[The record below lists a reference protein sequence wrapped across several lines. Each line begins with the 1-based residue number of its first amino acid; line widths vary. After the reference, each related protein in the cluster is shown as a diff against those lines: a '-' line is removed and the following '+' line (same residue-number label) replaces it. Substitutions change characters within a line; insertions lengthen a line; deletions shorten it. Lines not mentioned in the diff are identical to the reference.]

1 MKNNK
6 KHVLTFAYQHS
17 LRPELPTYFVPK
29 EFRQFRD
36 TLIEVN
42 RILESGIE
50 YQFIVQKMK
59 ALGIDQSKK
68 AGQRF
73 YTRTSRALRY
83 NFLLAMEDFSHRE
96 LAVRVSDSLLLQ
108 WFTATDGLV
117 PRPYAKSTIERF
129 EKTFEKEEIEQLI
142 QKVNQAVSERETAE
156 ELILQEELNLSD
168 LWADTTCITAN
179 IHYPVDWVLLRDATR
194 TLIKSI
200 LVIRRHGL
208 KHRIGPPEQ
217 FITEINKAV
226 MEMSHTRK
234 KKDGA
239 KRRKMILRR
248 MKKLLKTI
256 EAHAERY
263 YEMLDHQ
270 WDLTDLSRKQAE
282 VVLGRMRNV
291 IDQLPDAIRQAHERI
306 IGERRVNNREKILSF
321 YEPDVRVMVRGKSGA
336 EVEFGNALYLVEN
349 RDGLIVDWKFLNEQP
364 PSDSALVKESIER
377 VSGIYGKPD
386 SYVADRGFSS
396 KPNSEF
402 LHEEGIYDAIC
413 PKSVHALGERLQEPR
428 FRELQKRRAGTEA
441 RIGVFKNVYSGRP
454 LRSKGFDYRDNRIG
468 WCILAHN
475 LWKLASIAADNR
487 ANQDDCRRLIA

>member
-1 MKNNK
+1 MHNNK
-6 KHVLTFAYQHS
+6 KHVFTFAYQQA
-17 LRPELPTYFVPK
+17 LRPELPTYFIPK
-29 EFRQFRD
+29 EYREFRD

-50 YQFIVQKMK
+50 YQFIVQKMG
-59 ALGIDQSKK
+59 AVGIDPLTK
-68 AGQRF
+68 AAQRF
-73 YTRTSRALRY
+73 YTRTTRALRY
-83 NFLLAMEDFSHRE
+83 CLLLALGDYAHRE

-108 WFTATDGLV
+108 WFTMTDGIV

-129 EKTFEKEEIEQLI
+129 EKTFGKDEIEQLI
-142 QKVNQAVSERETAE
+142 HEVNRAVSERETAE
-156 ELILQEELNLSD
+156 ELILQEELDLTD

-194 TLIKSI
+194 TLIKSVV
-200 LVIRRHGL
+200 VIRRHGL

-217 FITEINKAV
+217 FITEINKLV

-239 KRRKMILRR
+239 KIRKMILRR

-256 EAHAERY
+256 EAHARRY
-263 YEMLDHQ
+263 YEMLDQH
-270 WDLTDLSRKQAE
+270 WNLTDLSRKQAE
-282 VVLGRMRNV
+282 VVLRRMHNV
-291 IDQLPDAIRQAHERI
+291 IDQLPKAIWQAHERI
-306 IGERRVNNREKILSF
+306 IGERRVENQEKILSL

-349 RDGLIVDWKFLNEQP
+349 GDGLIVDWKFLNEQP

-386 SYVADRGFSS
+386 SYAADRGFFS
-396 KPNSEF
+396 KANSEY

-413 PKSVHALGERLQEPR
+413 PKSVSALCERLQEPR

-441 RIGVFKNVYSGRP
+441 RIGIFKNVYSGRP
-454 LRSKGFDYRDNRIG
+454 LRSKGSNHRGNRIG

-475 LWKLASIAADNR
+475 LWKLASIAVENR
-487 ANQDDCRRLIA
+487 RNQDTCNRLIA

>member
-1 MKNNK
+1 MRHNK
-6 KHVLTFAYQHS
+6 KHVFTFAYQQA

-29 EFRQFRD
+29 EYRELRD

-50 YQFIVQKMK
+50 YQFIVQKMQ
-59 ALGIDQSKK
+59 AAGIDPSKK
-68 AGQRF
+68 AAQRF
-73 YTRTSRALRY
+73 YSRTSKALRY
-83 NFLLAMEDFSHRE
+83 CFLLALNDYAHRE

-108 WFTATDGLV
+108 WFTTTDGLV
-117 PRPYAKSTIERF
+117 ARPYAKSTIERF

-142 QKVNQAVSERETAE
+142 HTVNRAVSERETAE
-156 ELILQEELNLSD
+156 ELILQEELNLSE

-208 KHRIGPPEQ
+208 KHRIRPPEQ
-217 FITEINKAV
+217 FISEINKVV
-226 MEMSHTRK
+226 MDMSHTRR

-239 KRRKMILRR
+239 KIRKRIFRR

-256 EAHAERY
+256 EAHARRY
-263 YEMLDHQ
+263 YQILDQQ

-282 VVLGRMRNV
+282 VVLRRIQNV
-291 IDQLPDAIRQAHERI
+291 IDQLPNAIWQAHERI
-306 IGERRVNNREKILSF
+306 IGERRVDNREKILSF

-349 RDGLIVDWKFLNEQP
+349 RDGLIVDWKFLKEQA
-364 PSDSALVKESIER
+364 PSDTALVKESIER
-377 VSGIYGKPD
+377 VSANYGKPD

-396 KPNSEF
+396 KANSEY
-402 LHEEGIYDAIC
+402 LHEQGIYDAIC
-413 PKSVHALGERLQEPR
+413 PKSVNALSERLEEPR
-428 FRELQKRRAGTEA
+428 FRELQKRRGGTEA
-441 RIGVFKNVYSGRP
+441 RIGIFKNGYSGRP
-454 LRSKGFDYRDNRIG
+454 LRSKGFDHRDHRIR

-475 LWKLASIAADNR
+475 LWKLASIAAENR
-487 ANQDDCRRLIA
+487 RSRDGVAA